1 MWIRFSNLSK
11 FYAVIL
17 LWPLSMKSRQ
27 LPSDESSVRLKAR
40 GRVSEQTCKQDRAR
54 TRSGSIRFYALVFRC
69 VNREN
74 RKRAEIPLGRV
85 FGGRSISRKSIGG
98 KEKLLY
104 SAYYDGHQH

>member
-1 MWIRFSNLSK
+1 
-11 FYAVIL
+11 
-17 LWPLSMKSRQ
+17 MKSRQ

-74 RKRAEIPLGRV
+74 RKRAEIPLGR
-85 FGGRSISRKSIGG
+85 
-98 KEKLLY
+98 
-104 SAYYDGHQH
+104 A